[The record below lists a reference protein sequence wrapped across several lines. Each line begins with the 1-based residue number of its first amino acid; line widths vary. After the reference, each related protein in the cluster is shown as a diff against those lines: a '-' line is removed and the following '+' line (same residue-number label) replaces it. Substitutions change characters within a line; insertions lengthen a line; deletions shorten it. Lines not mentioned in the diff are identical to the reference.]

1 MVGQSIEK
9 LRDDVPGEIS
19 MGFGGCFVAATRD
32 DERVELSYDPTDN
45 RHWRLIAIGAKG
57 ECLNTAAF
65 GSLDEG
71 LSCMADWAD
80 TERHGPRKLFRVSY
94 PDGVMHRPG
103 NIAAEEV
110 LSKAGYSLVGN
121 ARAYLVAMVDADEEP
136 MQVRL
141 DFAARLG
148 AFAPLISS
156 IDLVENMGDQDCWC
170 ADVVLPAN
178 GLYRSSDLTQFAKE
192 CLGSTGLEL
201 FSEVSIDEDDETRGG
216 DKEAVVL
223 PFPARRAG

>member
-1 MVGQSIEK
+1 MVGRAIEK
-9 LRDDVPGEIS
+9 LSDVVPGEIS

-32 DERVELSYDPTDN
+32 NERVELSFDPTDD
-45 RHWRLIAIGAKG
+45 RQWRLIAIGAKG

-65 GSLDEG
+65 NTLDEG
-71 LSCMADWAD
+71 LSRMADWAG
-80 TERHGPRKLFRVSY
+80 TARHGPRKLFRVSY

-103 NIAAEEV
+103 NIPAEEM
-110 LSKAGYSLVGN
+110 LSKVGYSLVGN
-121 ARAYLVAMVDADEEP
+121 ARAYLVAMVDADEDP

-141 DFAARLG
+141 DFAERLG
-148 AFAPLISS
+148 AFAPLLSS
-156 IDLVENMGDQDCWC
+156 IELVENMGDQDCWC

-201 FSEVSIDEDDETRGG
+201 FSEVSIDEDDQARGG
-216 DKEAVVL
+216 DERAVVVT
-223 PFPARRAG
+223 FPARRAG